1 MVTAGPVIPS
11 HPGPTPGVHRLGGA
25 RTAHMALSLAAAP
38 DNGAEGHC
46 DTSLQWGGS
55 ESSQVVAAAADLS
68 TVLGACLVAPCCP
81 RATSLNSSPRN
92 SCSHQGH
99 LRSADGPAG
108 VARVLCIP
116 PEGCPAPQT
125 LQGRTAKREA
135 RKSPSLSPPPPGSTS
150 LQTNLFSLG
159 SMSSSVKWEPQ
170 PQHGNLNYGT
180 PTS

>member
-25 RTAHMALSLAAAP
+25 RTARMALSLAAAP

-55 ESSQVVAAAADLS
+55 ESSQAVAAAADLS
-68 TVLGACLVAPCCP
+68 TVLGACLVALVAPCCP

-99 LRSADGPAG
+99 LRSADGAS
-108 VARVLCIP
+108 R
-116 PEGCPAPQT
+116 GCSGPVYPT
-125 LQGRTAKREA
+125 GGL
-135 RKSPSLSPPPPGSTS
+135 PSPPDSPRSYS
-150 LQTNLFSLG
+150 
-159 SMSSSVKWEPQ
+159 
-170 PQHGNLNYGT
+170 
-180 PTS
+180 